1 LQKIFGTYKTTR
13 AVSAAHNINTM
24 KNTKKTSTGLHI
36 KQKDKRIEVYT
47 PSEQQKL
54 RDKREF
60 ETDIVVGFTL
70 AMLLIII
77 GILIGISI

>member
-1 LQKIFGTYKTTR
+1 
-13 AVSAAHNINTM
+13 M

-36 KQKDKRIEVYT
+36 KQKGKRIEVYT

-60 ETDIVVGFTL
+60 ETDIIVGFTI
-70 AMLLIII
+70 AGLLLTLGFII
-77 GILIGISI
+77 GVSF

>member
-1 LQKIFGTYKTTR
+1 
-13 AVSAAHNINTM
+13 M
-24 KNTKKTSTGLHI
+24 KNTKKTSTGLKI
-36 KQKDKRIEVYT
+36 KQKGKRIEVYT

>member
-1 LQKIFGTYKTTR
+1 
-13 AVSAAHNINTM
+13 M
-24 KNTKKTSTGLHI
+24 KNTKKTSTGLKI
-36 KQKDKRIEVYT
+36 KQKGKRIEVYT

-77 GILIGISI
+77 GIIIGISI

>member
-36 KQKDKRIEVYT
+36 KQKGKRIEVYT
-47 PSEQQKL
+47 PLEQQKL
-54 RDKREF
+54 KDKREF

-77 GILIGISI
+77 GIIIGISI

>member
-24 KNTKKTSTGLHI
+24 KNTKKTSTGLKI
-36 KQKDKRIEVYT
+36 KQKGKRIEVYT

-77 GILIGISI
+77 GIIIGISI